1 MFIQKH
7 VDNKQTGSIT
17 LELVYELLIFISQVI
32 TDDAFIDYQ
41 VTKDIIDM
49 FHIIKDLIKACE
61 EISECKIDLKS
72 HMFKKKVQPL
82 ISNI

>member
-1 MFIQKH
+1 M
-7 VDNKQTGSIT
+7 
-17 LELVYELLIFISQVI
+17 I